1 MEFRVGSTGVGA
13 FAGCGVGL
21 GIISPIRLEGIPVI
35 GQVVAS
41 VRSAFFQLDSSMLG
55 GNLQRSTRHISS
67 SVSSKLGTGM
77 SAGAGCGILLGY
89 GYGAGLYLKP
99 DVTHDLMRRITDTR
113 KRFHAMLV
121 HHHPQLFKS
130 LDTAHSSAVDRTSIS
145 TAVNSN
151 VNSSSS
157 ITPAID
163 QTTHSV
169 PDVSLKELKLQ
180 VSELNKAMVKQRN
193 KVDSLE
199 AELKEM
205 KEELWE
211 RWRSL

>member
-89 GYGAGLYLKP
+89 GYGAGLYLKS
-99 DVTHDLMRRITDTR
+99 DVTHDLMRRIIDTR
-113 KRFHAMLV
+113 KRVHDMLG

-130 LDTAHSSAVDRTSIS
+130 SDTAHSSVDHTSIS

-151 VNSSSS
+151 VSSSS
-157 ITPAID
+157 GITPVID
-163 QTTHSV
+163 QTTQYV

-180 VSELNKAMVKQRN
+180 VSELNKAMIKQRN

-205 KEELWE
+205 KEELGE
-211 RWRSL
+211 RRRSL

>member
-21 GIISPIRLEGIPVI
+21 GIISPVRLGGI
-35 GQVVAS
+35 GQVAAS

-67 SVSSKLGTGM
+67 SVSSKLGIGM
-77 SAGAGCGILLGY
+77 SAGAGCGVLVGY

-99 DVTHDLMRRITDTR
+99 DVTHDLMRHITNTK
-113 KRFHAMLV
+113 KRFHDMLI

-130 LDTAHSSAVDRTSIS
+130 LDTAHSLASIDHTAAHSIS
-145 TAVNSN
+145 
-151 VNSSSS
+151 NSSCST
-157 ITPAID
+157 TPVIKHN
-163 QTTHSV
+163 THSV
-169 PDVSLKELKLQ
+169 PNISLEELKLQ
-180 VSELNKAMVKQRN
+180 ISELNKAMIKQRN
-193 KVDSLE
+193 KVDMLE

-205 KEELWE
+205 KEEVEEQWGSSSSK
-211 RWRSL
+211 RR